1 MAYYYYYYYSV
12 GTKTEFQIMSVGV
25 CQKRTGV
32 SCLKK
37 NELAA
42 LPGWTVCSVYL
53 PPFGNKKSDWKQ
65 TSFSFYN
72 HCKLPFV

>member
-1 MAYYYYYYYSV
+1 
-12 GTKTEFQIMSVGV
+12 MSVGV

-53 PPFGNKKSDWKQ
+53 PPFGNKKSD
-65 TSFSFYN
+65 
-72 HCKLPFV
+72 